1 MHAQSLRRRAQ
12 ESERQ
17 PARTARTSR
26 EEDDEATGG
35 LSRRCSPTSPRT
47 PRESAQKVACGSHTR
62 SDTLADPARRLQ
74 DPLALL
80 ISPSTMSSAA
90 KRDAFLAVWPSLA
103 TELVDYLRGEGMPKD
118 AVDWFQRV
126 RSLPLSV
133 VLLPTST
140 KGELTPSSPRRASTT
155 TRLAVRTALTRAL
168 RGAHA
173 DPGLCAQ
180 ASSTAASRSSTRSR
194 SSRARASPTTS
205 TSAPPS
211 SDGVSSWCAPSPLAS
226 VRAVGPSPETELT
239 RSCRFWFRVRAAPG
253 LLPRRRRHDG
263 PEHHPPGSAVL
274 VPRCASSSRSL
285 SNLRHRRADEPR
297 ARARNRTA
305 SATSPSTTPS
315 CSRPPSTTSLRS
327 TSGKR
332 STTSTSSSSS
342 TRCVP
347 SRLSRS
353 SSRGLR

>member
-26 EEDDEATGG
+26 EEDDEATSG
-35 LSRRCSPTSPRT
+35 LSRGCSPTSPRT
-47 PRESAQKVACGSHTR
+47 LVSLHRKWLAALTRARTRLLTLSAACR
-62 SDTLADPARRLQ
+62 TL
-74 DPLALL
+74 
-80 ISPSTMSSAA
+80 SPSSSPPRPCPLQPSATPSSPCGRASPPSSSTTSAARPCPRTPSTGSSACA
-90 KRDAFLAVWPSLA
+90 PS
-103 TELVDYLRGEGMPKD
+103 P
-118 AVDWFQRV
+118 
-126 RSLPLSV
+126 SSV

-211 SDGVSSWCAPSPLAS
+211 SDGASSWCAPSPLAS
-226 VRAVGPSPETELT
+226 VRAVGPSLETELT
-239 RSCRFWFRVRAAPG
+239 RSCRFLFRVRAAPG

-274 VPRCASSSRSL
+274 VPRCASPSRSL
-285 SNLRHRRADEPR
+285 ANL
-297 ARARNRTA
+297 
-305 SATSPSTTPS
+305 
-315 CSRPPSTTSLRS
+315 
-327 TSGKR
+327 
-332 STTSTSSSSS
+332 
-342 TRCVP
+342 
-347 SRLSRS
+347 
-353 SSRGLR
+353 